1 MSAKGWK
8 ELHGKEPI
16 WCAGCGD
23 FAVLRAMQNAV
34 VAEGLEP
41 HDVVTVT
48 GIGCSGTL
56 TSSMKTY
63 GFHAVHGRA
72 LPVATGIK
80 LANPNLCV
88 LVAGGDGDGYGIGL
102 GHFMHAARRNV
113 DVCYVVMDNQVYGL
127 TKGQTSPTTDAA
139 MTTKAS
145 PLGPMAQPVHPLE
158 LAMAAGAS
166 FIAQGFSGQAKEL
179 TALIQAGMKHPGFA
193 LINVQSPCVTYNHL
207 NTYEWFR
214 DNIAA
219 VTHDASDAA
228 AAWAVV
234 HDRTKVATGIIH
246 QVQRPVFGGASEPS
260 GKVPDWVAPF
270 VVRQAP

>member
-1 MSAKGWK
+1 MSELTWK
-8 ELHGKEPI
+8 DLHGKDPI

-34 VAEGLEP
+34 VAEGLAP

-56 TSSMKTY
+56 TSSMRTY
-63 GFHAVHGRA
+63 GFHAVHGRS

-80 LANPNLCV
+80 LASPDSTV

-113 DVCYVVMDNQVYGL
+113 DLCYVVMDNQVYGL
-127 TKGQTSPTTDAA
+127 TKGQTSPTTDPD

-145 PLGPMAQPVHPLE
+145 PLGPMANPVHPLE

-166 FIAQGFSGQAKEL
+166 FIAQGFSGQAKQLTEL
-179 TALIQAGMKHPGFA
+179 VRAGMRHPGFA
-193 LINVQSPCVTYNHL
+193 VINVQSPCVTYNHL
-207 NTYEWFR
+207 NTYDWYREHVV
-214 DNIAA
+214 D
-219 VTHDASDAA
+219 VTHDPADET
-228 AAWAVV
+228 AAWGVV
-234 HDRTKVATGIIH
+234 HDRSRVPTGIIR
-246 QVQRPVFGGASEPS
+246 QVNRPVFGNTVEASA
-260 GKVPDWVAPF
+260 GKNWAKEF
-270 VVRQAP
+270 EVRS